1 LPNVFRN
8 GSSSIRKTAPAE
20 EPEPES
26 FLEKPEPCQTNP
38 NLRSLERIDGVG
50 VGGATTYVVNMDCN
64 GYWLGVVTSVTSTEW
79 DDQDAK
85 QLQLA

>member
-1 LPNVFRN
+1 L
-8 GSSSIRKTAPAE
+8 E
-20 EPEPES
+20 E
-26 FLEKPEPCQTNP
+26 PEPCQTSP

-64 GYWLGVVTSVTSTEW
+64 GYWLGVVTSMEC

-85 QLQLA
+85 QLQLAQVVVAGAQAPPRPWNQRDWKCRQ